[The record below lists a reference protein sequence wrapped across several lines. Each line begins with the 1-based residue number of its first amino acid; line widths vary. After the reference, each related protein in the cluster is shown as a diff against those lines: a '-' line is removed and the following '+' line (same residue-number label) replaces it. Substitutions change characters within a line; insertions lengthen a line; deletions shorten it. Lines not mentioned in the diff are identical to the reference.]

1 MTWWA
6 NQSLQLKNKYSFLL
20 VIGGSEIYNVS
31 TVTKPKATTDIQEYK
46 LMNHYYKYPGLVK
59 WDPVEIS
66 LVDVSLK
73 GLDHTSWKNSS
84 ALWEMLLKTG
94 YTPPLNVF
102 LDPSMSDED
111 RLAYIGDNTET
122 VRTVD
127 HIRNPKAPFLSSPEK
142 ASTMDNAFIMPI
154 RLIHLDKDTGAGME
168 DWRLFNPIISKIDWG
183 DYDYNSDEATVLTMT
198 IDYDYA
204 VFRDKAQMEGDNDLY
219 LRKIE

>member
-1 MTWWA
+1 MI
-6 NQSLQLKNKYSFLL
+6 
-20 VIGGSEIYNVS
+20 IGGSEIYNVS

-66 LVDVSLK
+66 LVDVSFE
-73 GLDHTSWKNSS
+73 GLSHTSWKNSS

-102 LDPSMSDED
+102 LDPSMSEPE
-111 RLAYIGDNTET
+111 RSAQASTESKSA
-122 VRTVD
+122 RTVD

-142 ASTMDNAFIMPI
+142 ASTMDNSFGQPVRIV
-154 RLIHLDKDTGAGME
+154 HLDKDTGAAME

-204 VFRDKAQMEGDNDLY
+204 VFRDKAQMKGDGDLY
-219 LRKIE
+219 LRKESE

>member
-1 MTWWA
+1 MI
-6 NQSLQLKNKYSFLL
+6 
-20 VIGGSEIYNVS
+20 IGGSEIYNVS

-66 LVDVSLK
+66 LVDVSFE
-73 GLDHTSWKNSS
+73 GLSHTSWKNSS

-102 LDPSMSDED
+102 LDPSTSEAGRKDQAAAEKNS
-111 RLAYIGDNTET
+111 A
-122 VRTVD
+122 RTVD

-142 ASTMDNAFIMPI
+142 ASTMDNSFGQPVRIV
-154 RLIHLDKDTGAGME
+154 HLDKDTGAAME

-204 VFRDKAQMEGDNDLY
+204 VFRDKAQMKGDNDLY
-219 LRKIE
+219 LRKK